1 MGTVPE
7 KIAVTRSIPT
17 TSIPKPNLT
26 GMRKEMEGGANQR
39 REERIFWINDCFE
52 DDKEE
57 ERGRIWCNPRAAES
71 VRGAKTGKMNL
82 NSCGELGTSLISGQL
97 TL

>member
-1 MGTVPE
+1 MERTAVAVWLVRVNLVPRRERGMGTVPE

-52 DDKEE
+52 DDK
-57 ERGRIWCNPRAAES
+57 GPS
-71 VRGAKTGKMNL
+71 
-82 NSCGELGTSLISGQL
+82 STSDSE
-97 TL
+97 